1 MGTGQVAT
9 IEPNLNKDATV
20 WQDALTINLK
30 MKTSD
35 AFKDGEITP
44 EMEEGLEEEEKE
56 ALLKQLKFPWHSEK
70 GIVGNMIK
78 LNKEF
83 NEFRGLNPVKIF
95 ISGPPASGKTFYAAQ
110 LAKYYNIPH
119 VDVKQLAKEA
129 LRISVLDDEII
140 GENAFWA
147 EIKTKCDEQRAK
159 MAEEI
164 EAKRGDPPEGEEW
177 PEINLATLP
186 IRVPD
191 DIIYKLLRLELI
203 KNSCRNRGYIL
214 DGFPRT
220 YKDAQYCF
228 LNRPIKYNEEG
239 EIEE

>member
-1 MGTGQVAT
+1 MGTGQVEN
-9 IEPNLNKDATV
+9 IESQKDDNAPI

-35 AFKDGEITP
+35 AFKDPELTP
-44 EMEEGLEEEEKE
+44 EQEEGLEEEEKE
-56 ALLKQLKFPWHSEK
+56 ALLKSLKFPWHSEK
-70 GIVGNMIK
+70 GIVGNMEK

-95 ISGPPASGKTFYAAQ
+95 ITGPPASGKSFYAAQ

-119 VDVKQLAKEA
+119 VSVKQLTDEA
-129 LRISVLDDEII
+129 LRISVLDDETI

-147 EIKTKCDEQRAK
+147 DIKAKCDEQRAK
-159 MAEEI
+159 MVEEI
-164 EAKRGDPPEGEEW
+164 EAKRGDPPAGMDEW

-191 DIIYKLLRLELI
+191 EIIYKLLRMELI
-203 KNSCRNRGYIL
+203 KNACRNRGYIL
-214 DGFPRT
+214 DGYPRT
-220 YKDAQYCF
+220 YKDA
-228 LNRPIKYNEEG
+228 
-239 EIEE
+239 